1 MFSHIEQG
9 RRLKKDDQ
17 QKGEIP
23 FVMSGT
29 TNQGM
34 VGYIANPIASFPANS
49 ITVDIFGNTFY
60 RDYAFGAGDDT
71 GVYWNDDVQYPRRAM
86 LFMTALIGKSLEGKY
101 SYGHKLRSS
110 QSLDFFIS
118 LPQTK
123 SKKIDFTFMEH
134 FVRELEE
141 SRLRELEAYL
151 LATGLN
157 DYLLTSNDHAILS
170 QFVKLRWQEFRMEDL
185 FERAETTKL
194 PYNAKSLPKQ
204 PIGKNTLPCL
214 TSSFMNQGLNYY
226 VPREGATILNNVISI
241 PSNSDVY
248 RAYYQPDDFTVLSDA
263 YAIRW
268 KDKNVSIKPNQYLF
282 MVACIN
288 KVTNLPIYSY
298 KNKLGGWNVV
308 KDKYIVLP
316 ATDDNQPDLA
326 VMEQLIIVMQK
337 IAIADVAKY
346 TSQNLEATRQVI
358 ESDQFTGEKVVELE
372 PSNAHNPEIT
382 FEVLI
387 AAEPFG
393 CYKWEGFDQSIR
405 DYFNNDQTILVGCYK
420 GKTYR
425 DWIDA
430 HHLYNIRMGKA
441 KGSMEANRELFDS
454 TSLLVL
460 YEVGKPDRLSAYR
473 IVDHREINK
482 EELIEMGYPNKKP
495 RKSYMSFSLEPLD
508 MNLTFLVEHHLIE
521 RIIELDANHA
531 KGTPI
536 FIEP

>member
-1 MFSHIEQG
+1 MGYSRHW
-9 RRLKKDDQ
+9 KVAKDCS
-17 QKGEIP
+17 IP
-23 FVMSGT
+23 
-29 TNQGM
+29 
-34 VGYIANPIASFPANS
+34 
-49 ITVDIFGNTFY
+49 
-60 RDYAFGAGDDT
+60 
-71 GVYWNDDVQYPRRAM
+71 
-86 LFMTALIGKSLEGKY
+86 
-101 SYGHKLRSS
+101 
-110 QSLDFFIS
+110 
-118 LPQTK
+118 LPQTPK
-123 SKKIDFTFMEH
+123 GDIDFTFMGKFIH
-134 FVRELEE
+134 KLEE
-141 SRLRELEAYL
+141 SRLHEIKNSYLHELEAYL

-157 DYLLTSNDHAILS
+157 NYHLTDCDHDILNL
-170 QFVKLRWQEFRMEDL
+170 FKKLHWQKFQMKDL
-185 FERAETTKL
+185 FEKIETVKL
-194 PYNAKSLPKQ
+194 PYNAKGLPQQ

-226 VPREGATILNNVISI
+226 APREGATILNNVISI

-248 RAYYQPDDFTVLSDA
+248 RAYYQPNEFTVLSDA

-268 KDKNVSIKPNQYLF
+268 KDKNVSILPDQYLF

-308 KDKYIVLP
+308 KDKHIVLP

-346 TSQNLEATRQVI
+346 TSQNLEATRQAI

-382 FEVLI
+382 FEALI

-393 CYKWEGFDQSIR
+393 RYKWEGFDQSIR
-405 DYFNNDQTILVGCYK
+405 EFFGTNQTILVGCYK
-420 GKTYR
+420 GKPYR

-430 HHLYNIRMGKA
+430 HHLYNIRMGKT
-441 KGSMEANRELFDS
+441 KGSMETNRELFGS

-460 YEVGKPDRLSAYR
+460 YENGKPDKLSAYK
-473 IVDHREINK
+473 IVDHREIGK
-482 EELIEMGYPNKKP
+482 DELIGMGYPNKKP

-508 MNLTFLVEHHLIE
+508 MDLTFLVEHHLIE
-521 RIIELDANHA
+521 RIIELDTDHA

>member
-1 MFSHIEQG
+1 MATHNHVFSLSGDIIRNEYVGVFLAVQFSYM
-9 RRLKKDDQ
+9 RRLFSYDK
-17 QKGEIP
+17 
-23 FVMSGT
+23 MGT
-29 TNQGM
+29 WNKM
-34 VGYIANPIASFPANS
+34 KEMYII
-49 ITVDIFGNTFY
+49 
-60 RDYAFGAGDDT
+60 
-71 GVYWNDDVQYPRRAM
+71 
-86 LFMTALIGKSLEGKY
+86 
-101 SYGHKLRSS
+101 
-110 QSLDFFIS
+110 
-118 LPQTK
+118 LPQTEDGD
-123 SKKIDFTFMEH
+123 INFAFMEF

-372 PSNAHNPEIT
+372 PSNAHNSEIT
-382 FEVLI
+382 FEALI

-405 DYFNNDQTILVGCYK
+405 DFFNNDQTILVGCYK

-430 HHLYNIRMGKA
+430 HHLYNIRMGKT
-441 KGSMEANRELFDS
+441 KGSMEANRELFDN

-460 YEVGKPDRLSAYR
+460 YEIGKPDKLSAYK
-473 IVDHREINK
+473 IVDHREIGK
-482 EELIEMGYPNKKP
+482 DELTGMGYPNKKP
-495 RKSYMSFSLEPLD
+495 RKSYMAFSLEPLD
-508 MNLTFLVEHHLIE
+508 MNLTFLVEHQLIE

-536 FIEP
+536 FIEPNIRVNETFERL